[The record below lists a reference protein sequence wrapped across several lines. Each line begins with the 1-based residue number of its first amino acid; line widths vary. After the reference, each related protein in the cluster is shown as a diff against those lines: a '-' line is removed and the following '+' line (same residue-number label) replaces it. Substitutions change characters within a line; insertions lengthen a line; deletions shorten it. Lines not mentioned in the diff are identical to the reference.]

1 MIAFLT
7 SSTALP
13 DTDLLNPANHFIE
26 ELRNCFPSSCRCL
39 FICSDPWHS
48 QATDHFAYNVKTSFE
63 GEDFSFE
70 SFEILDGRNEE
81 EAEQLV
87 ENSNL
92 IILAGGHVPTQN
104 AFFQKIHLKDLLKDY
119 DGILIGIS
127 AGSMNC
133 AKTVYAQP
141 EETGEAVDPSY
152 EKFIEGLGITETM
165 ILPHYQ
171 SVKDDLLD
179 GMRLFEDITYGDSYG
194 HVFYAIPD
202 GTYLYIEEDKEE
214 LRGEAYRIKDGKMEI
229 FCKENETVRMR

>member
-1 MIAFLT
+1 MNSQFTTVLFDFDGT
-7 SSTALP
+7 VF
-13 DTDLLNPANHFIE
+13 DTVEGITKSIQYAIRKHGMDA
-26 ELRNCFPSSCRCL
+26 ELVKLRCFAGPPLVDKFMEVYGVS
-39 FICSDPWHS
+39 
-48 QATDHFAYNVKTSFE
+48 
-63 GEDFSFE
+63 
-70 SFEILDGRNEE
+70 EE